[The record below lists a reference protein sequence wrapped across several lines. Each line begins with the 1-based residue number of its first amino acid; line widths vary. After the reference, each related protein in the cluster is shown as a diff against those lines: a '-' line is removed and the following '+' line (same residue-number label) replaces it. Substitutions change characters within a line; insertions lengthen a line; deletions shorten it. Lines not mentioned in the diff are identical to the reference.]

1 VFYAASLDRRWARLA
16 CFAVLAFMAFLL
28 AWSGGRAAIITIV
41 AFLTLTL
48 AFRIIP
54 IRPVLLSVL
63 ALAVGAVLAIASGH
77 ADLLLM
83 QVQKSGSS
91 AEVLSSGRLSV
102 WIDSLGVWAGSWSS
116 FLFGLGPDAMRLYVR
131 AQIGFPPVVQAHNS
145 FVQVLLEFGLIGCGF
160 FIALITLVGRRV
172 VRALMERSAAR
183 EARVVAAILTVMF
196 GYTLLDGILYHAI
209 PLVFVMLLTA
219 YLFSFDVP
227 PRAGTASVTKSY
239 SSTDPDPK
247 TQS

>member
-1 VFYAASLDRRWARLA
+1 
-16 CFAVLAFMAFLL
+16 
-28 AWSGGRAAIITIV
+28 
-41 AFLTLTL
+41 
-48 AFRIIP
+48 
-54 IRPVLLSVL
+54 
-63 ALAVGAVLAIASGH
+63 
-77 ADLLLM
+77 
-83 QVQKSGSS
+83 
-91 AEVLSSGRLSV
+91 
-102 WIDSLGVWAGSWSS
+102 
-116 FLFGLGPDAMRLYVR
+116 
-131 AQIGFPPVVQAHNS
+131 
-145 FVQVLLEFGLIGCGF
+145 LIGCGF